1 MTMGKIIEKTKGRK
15 PIIDVRGAS
24 LADLKN
30 RMTVL
35 GCAMR
40 RESVIHGAKMA
51 QWRREHRAIA
61 DAIYGHNQAFID
73 GIRRGK

>member
-1 MTMGKIIEKTKGRK
+1 MSKIAKTTKGSK

-24 LADLKN
+24 LTDLKD

-40 RESVIHGAKMA
+40 RESILHGAKMA

-73 GIRRGK
+73 GIRGSK